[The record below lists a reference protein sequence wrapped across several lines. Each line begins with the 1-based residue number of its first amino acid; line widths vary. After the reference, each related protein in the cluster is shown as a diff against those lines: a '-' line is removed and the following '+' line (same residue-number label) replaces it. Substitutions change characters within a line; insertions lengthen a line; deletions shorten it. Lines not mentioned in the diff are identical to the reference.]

1 MGARDTERLI
11 RRQYLV
17 SRKHI
22 EKVKLLSQAEGVS
35 DAEIIR
41 RAIEAYDPDATGVN
55 EGELEAALEAM
66 EAALRQTRAEVASL
80 RQRLNE
86 RLSDEAIEARRARIA
101 EATRAELR
109 ADPGTLDALSRALF
123 PKQGSANGGV

>member
-1 MGARDTERLI
+1 MGAPDTERLI

-22 EKVKLLSQAEGVS
+22 EKVKQLSQAKGVS

-41 RAIEAYDPDATGVN
+41 RAIDAYDPDATGMN
-55 EGELEAALEAM
+55 EGELEAALETM
-66 EAALRQTRAEVASL
+66 ETALRQTRDEVAGL

-86 RLSDEAIEARRARIA
+86 RLSDEVIEARRARIA
-101 EATRAELR
+101 EETGAELR
-109 ADPGTLDALSRALF
+109 ADPRALAALSRALF
-123 PKQGSANGGV
+123 PKQGSANGGS